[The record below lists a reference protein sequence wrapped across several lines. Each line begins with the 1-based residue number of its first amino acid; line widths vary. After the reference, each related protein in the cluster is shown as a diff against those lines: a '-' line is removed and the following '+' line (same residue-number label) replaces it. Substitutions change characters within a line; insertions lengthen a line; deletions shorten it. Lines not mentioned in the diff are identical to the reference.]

1 MYKSFKI
8 PGVPV
13 GKGRPRF
20 TKSGHAFTPE
30 KTRAYEQLVRSCYK
44 KECKGV
50 KLSGAISV
58 MIAAY
63 FPPLKSDSKRT
74 WDQKESGKVL
84 PVKKP
89 DCDNIAKAVLD
100 ALNGLAYDDDA
111 QIVSAVI
118 LKKYGFPARVEVMLD
133 EIKTE

>member
-1 MYKSFKI
+1 MYKSFNI
-8 PGVPV
+8 PGTPV

-30 KTRAYEQLVRSCYK
+30 KTRSYESLVRSCYK
-44 KECKGV
+44 QSCKGD
-50 KLSGAISV
+50 KLSGALSV
-58 MIAAY
+58 MITAY

-74 WDQKESGKVL
+74 WAQKESGQVL

-89 DCDNIAKAVLD
+89 DCDNIAKAILD
-100 ALNGLAYDDDA
+100 ALNGLAYDDDS

-118 LKKYGFPARVEVMLD
+118 LKKYGFPARVEVMLY
-133 EIKTE
+133 EIKQE